1 MVTRISL
8 LCIAAVSLLSAAD
21 TIYFRDGRT
30 AVGSY
35 LGGDS
40 RQVRVVVGDKIQTY
54 AIPDIQRIE
63 FGSTSTST
71 AAPPAAAPAP
81 ERREG
86 LQPSR
91 VANASDY
98 PPPAPQ
104 APPPPGPTGPP
115 VATLA
120 EIPSGTNLVVRM
132 IDTVDSETDQLGKTY
147 RASLDEP
154 VVVGGETVVPRGADI
169 IAKLVD
175 DKQSGKITGSTVLTL
190 DLLSMSVNGR
200 LLDINTEEV
209 STSSGSRT
217 AKSGKVIGGIAVLGA
232 IIGGIAGGGKGAAV
246 GAVSGAGVGAGVQVL
261 TKGQK
266 VKIPSE
272 TRLTFTLQNPV
283 RL

>member
-1 MVTRISL
+1 MITRILL
-8 LCIAAVSLLSAAD
+8 LCLTSAAVSLAAD
-21 TIYFRDGRT
+21 TVTFRDGRT

-40 RQVRVVVGDKIQTY
+40 RQIRMVVGEKIQTFS
-54 AIPDIQRIE
+54 IPDIAKIE
-63 FGSTSTST
+63 FGAAATSA
-71 AAPPAAAPAP
+71 AAPPAPTAPAP
-81 ERREG
+81 ERRET

-91 VANASDY
+91 VPESA
-98 PPPAPQ
+98 
-104 APPPPGPTGPP
+104 P

-120 EIPSGTNLVVRM
+120 EIPAGTNLVVRL
-132 IDTVDSETDQLGKTY
+132 IDSVDSETDQLGKTY

-154 VVVGGETVVPRGADI
+154 IVVGGETIAPRGADVV
-169 IAKLVD
+169 AKLVD
-175 DKQSGKITGSTVLTL
+175 DKQSGKLTGQTVLTL
-190 DLLSMSVNGR
+190 DLVTLTINGR
-200 LLDINTEEV
+200 ALDVNTEEV
-209 STSSGSRT
+209 STASGSRT
-217 AKSGKVIGGIAVLGA
+217 ARSGKVIGGIAALGA

-246 GAVSGAGVGAGVQVL
+246 GAVSGAGAGTAVQVL